1 MQKYFTFITDDIV
14 QSGVGLA
21 GGGACSVV
29 GSCGAFSGGLMA
41 LSAKLSPRSD
51 TLSENELQQLSYACS
66 KFSQFRDWF
75 VSEFGAITCSDVQ
88 FNVFGR
94 VYDIANDEELQKM
107 RDYQQELG
115 KTCSEIAMKSAI
127 KVANIL
133 SPEES

>member
-21 GGGACSVV
+21 GGGGYSVV

-41 LSAKLSPRSD
+41 LGAKLCPRSD
-51 TLSENELQQLSYACS
+51 TLSEKELRQLSYARS
-66 KFSQFRDWF
+66 KFSQFREWF
-75 VSEFGAITCSDVQ
+75 ISEFGGIACRDVQ

-94 VYDIANDEELQKM
+94 VYDVDNDEEVQKM

-115 KTCSEIAMKSAI
+115 KTCSEVCMKSAI
-127 KVANIL
+127 KVADML
-133 SPEES
+133 S